1 MAEMNN
7 AALDTLLEVLK
18 SSAADAWEVT
28 DREESGWEFYFI
40 RHKLDQHRAKNVRTF
55 NVKVYRKFDT
65 FLGSAGAEIACDAS
79 AEEMKRT
86 VDGLCSD
93 ASYVR
98 NPAYTLNKP
107 KAAEAEEAPEEVDLE
122 AISGDFIRAMAAVP
136 ETATEDLNSYEIFV
150 SRIRRRFLNSEG
162 IDVTAVY
169 PSSMVEAVV
178 NARRDGHEIEL
189 YRLFDSGSC
198 DREQLTKDLS
208 EALHYGRD
216 RLVTVPTPALG
227 KIDAVFST
235 DPARELYWYFI
246 DRLSTAMVYRGI
258 SDWKPGDTVGPDN
271 LTVQAV
277 KFLPNSS
284 ENAAYDAEGAPIRDL
299 TLIGGGKA
307 ESYWGGRQF
316 SQYLGLEDSFQASNF
331 AVTGGTESEADLRTG
346 DYLEVVEFSD
356 FQCDAI
362 TGDIAGEIRLA
373 YLHKDGK
380 VTPVCGGSVSGS
392 MAEMAKTFR
401 FSKELRQYDNLLIPS
416 VTRLKDVTVTGAED

>member
-380 VTPVCGGSVSGS
+380 VTPVSGGSVSGS

-416 VTRLKDVTVTGAED
+416 VTRIKDVTVTGVE